1 MAGAV
6 MSSYR
11 VLAVEDDLDAMKLL
25 RMVLRDLPLQIDHA
39 LTGAEAIAY
48 LGRQIPDLIFLDIS
62 LPDMRGWEVLDHIKS
77 DTRLQNLRVII
88 LTSHTE
94 PVHRL
99 IGSLQPIAA
108 YLNKPISTDALRD
121 AVTNILQLT

>member
-1 MAGAV
+1 M
-6 MSSYR
+6 MLRYR

-25 RMVLRDLPLQIDHA
+25 RMVLQHMPLEIDHV
-39 LTGAEAIAY
+39 LTGGEAIAY
-48 LGRQIPDLIFLDIS
+48 LDRQLPDLLFLDIS
-62 LPDMRGWEVLDHIKS
+62 LPDMPGWEVLEQIKA
-77 DTRLQNLRVII
+77 DDRLKEVRVII

-108 YLNKPISTDALRD
+108 YLHKPISTDELRD
-121 AVTNILQLT
+121 TVTNILQLT

>member
-1 MAGAV
+1 MLR
-6 MSSYR
+6 YR

-25 RMVLRDLPLQIDHA
+25 RMVLQHMPLEIDHV

-48 LGRQIPDLIFLDIS
+48 LDRQLPDLLFLDIS
-62 LPDMRGWEVLDHIKS
+62 LPDMRGWEVLELIKA
-77 DTRLQNLRVII
+77 DARLKEVRVII

-108 YLNKPISTDALRD
+108 YLHKPISTDELRD
-121 AVTNILQLT
+121 TVTNILQLT

>member
-1 MAGAV
+1 MPR
-6 MSSYR
+6 YR
-11 VLAVEDDLDAMKLL
+11 VLAVEDDLDSMKLL
-25 RMVLRDLPLQIDHA
+25 RMVLQHLPLEIDHV

-48 LGRQIPDLIFLDIS
+48 LDNQLPDLLFLDIS
-62 LPDMRGWEVLDHIKS
+62 LPDMHGWEVLTHIKS
-77 DTRLQNLRVII
+77 NGRAKDVRVVM

-108 YLNKPISTDALRD
+108 YLNKPISADELRD
-121 AVTNILQLT
+121 TVTNLLQLT